1 MTRNIN
7 NNSDAL
13 SSRPRSE
20 RSNNSNSSKRD
31 SSKALYS
38 IEDEGNSD
46 VNEDDSF
53 YILGDE
59 EYDEYG
65 VEDDSLRKTDEEEED
80 SEDEAAESDEAEDE
94 AGEEDYDEEEA
105 EKTPKTQSPFLL
117 LAKMMLNPVTG
128 WKEIRRANMSPEELS
143 RRCFYP
149 LLAIAAASCF
159 IELIYDSSKTVSD
172 CMVLAVSVFSSAFFG
187 NFLIQI
193 FAKASLPE
201 KLKKL
206 TETRYFKDYIIYC
219 LSTLAIFFILF
230 TALPMVSPVLV
241 FLPIWT
247 IYLAIRGARFFRF
260 PKEKSN
266 LLKTLFCLYI
276 IGAPVAIFWIFDMIL
291 VW

>member
-1 MTRNIN
+1 MKRNIN
-7 NNSDAL
+7 SNTD
-13 SSRPRSE
+13 SRTSQLRSG
-20 RSNNSNSSKRD
+20 RSHNPHSAKGST
-31 SSKALYS
+31 SKALYS
-38 IEDEGNSD
+38 IEDEVDSD
-46 VNEDDSF
+46 SGEDDSF
-53 YILGDE
+53 YILDDE
-59 EYDEYG
+59 EYDDYSSEEVYPP
-65 VEDDSLRKTDEEEED
+65 EEED
-80 SEDEAAESDEAEDE
+80 SDDVDYEADANDDEADDKDSDKEA
-94 AGEEDYDEEEA
+94 EA

-117 LAKMMLNPVTG
+117 LVKMMLNPVTG
-128 WKEIRRANMSPEELS
+128 WKEIRRANMPPDELS

-159 IELIYDSSKTVSD
+159 IELLYDSSKTVSD

-193 FAKASLPE
+193 LAKASLPE

-230 TALPMVSPVLV
+230 TALPMISPVLV
-241 FLPIWT
+241 FLPLWT

-276 IGAPVAIFWIFDMIL
+276 IGAPVAIFWVFDMIL

>member
-1 MTRNIN
+1 MKRNIN
-7 NNSDAL
+7 INTD
-13 SSRPRSE
+13 SRPSQLRSG
-20 RSNNSNSSKRD
+20 RLHNPHSAKSP

-38 IEDEGNSD
+38 IEDEPDSD
-46 VNEDDSF
+46 SVEDDSF
-53 YILGDE
+53 YILDDE
-59 EYDEYG
+59 EYDDYSSENGYIP
-65 VEDDSLRKTDEEEED
+65 EEED
-80 SEDEAAESDEAEDE
+80 KEEDSDDADNEADASEDEEASNKD
-94 AGEEDYDEEEA
+94 ADEES
-105 EKTPKTQSPFLL
+105 EKTSKTQSPFLL

-128 WKEIRRANMSPEELS
+128 WKEIRRANMPADELS

-193 FAKASLPE
+193 LAKASLPE

-206 TETRYFKDYIIYC
+206 TDTRYFKDYIIYC

-230 TALPMVSPVLV
+230 TALPMISPVLV
-241 FLPIWT
+241 FLPLWT

-276 IGAPVAIFWIFDMIL
+276 IGAPVAIFWVFDMIL